1 MNIGLLYTP
10 VSIYQMTRGALVL
23 FVGTLSVL
31 FLKRRLFSYQW
42 FALMVVVFGVAIV
55 GLSGSLT
62 KQALAE
68 PEKLLRPFKEAKKEE
83 GPDEV
88 AVIVG
93 VFFVLFAQIGY
104 KSSSCLHPVSNAIL
118 PAEQP
123 SNSCWKRR
131 SWQPIL

>member
-1 MNIGLLYTP
+1 MMIGLLYTP

-31 FLKRRLFSYQW
+31 FLKRRLFAYQW
-42 FALMVVVFGVAIV
+42 FALVVVVFGVAIV

-68 PEKLLRPFKEAKKEE
+68 PEKLLRRFREGKKEE

-93 VFFVLFAQIGY
+93 VLFVLFAQIGY
-104 KSSSCLHPVSNAIL
+104 IRPHVSI
-118 PAEQP
+118 
-123 SNSCWKRR
+123 R
-131 SWQPIL
+131 I